1 MFYVVSIE
9 VCNAGETREV
19 VFVLEAGYPSL
30 TALAEALRADGFI
43 EGHRHNTRFGEGRR
57 REVKGPRVQCLVTR
71 QSIRQVT
78 EMTETLISAS
88 GDVLFDGKG
97 AADAA

>member
-57 REVKGPRVQCLVTR
+57 REVRCGLSLGFGLGRGERGRSVGP
-71 QSIRQVT
+71 
-78 EMTETLISAS
+78 
-88 GDVLFDGKG
+88 
-97 AADAA
+97 